1 MKNILLLSAILLS
14 VLFFS
19 CKKDN
24 NPADEPQKPSAE
36 IVINV
41 SDVVL
46 PDIAGI
52 TGDVTVQF
60 NSNVEWNL
68 LLSDTKATPDWFDV
82 NPKSGGA
89 GSATLKVS
97 IKRDNETYSD
107 RNAYIIIKAGDV
119 SKTLPVT
126 QKKKNAIIL
135 SKDKFEVEEAGG
147 QITIDLKSNV
157 DYTATVSN
165 ESSSWI
171 SKITKSKSLTDSKEE
186 FLVEAASVEGAREGR
201 IFFAF
206 GELRDTVYIYQQQK
220 NKLVLG
226 QDTMKV
232 DNNEHRIEVDLS
244 YNVVYN
250 IIIPDNCDWVSLTN
264 TKAVREDKIALFIK
278 KNENYDGRSVKITVK
293 DINSSLTDTLYIEQS
308 QRNALILS
316 EKVKSVRQAGETFS
330 VELKSNVD
338 YDVIMPLEAD
348 WITQLETKSLHT
360 YNIGFNVGANK
371 GEDNRKCEVIFKDK
385 NSSLSDT
392 LFVKQEGAV
401 IENPYIKITSDEFYQ
416 PADGKIILVA
426 KDGGIITFKVESNIG
441 YELYTTA
448 FDSTWIK
455 EKSQTGNKHEFYI
468 AKNTGQQMVMGAIYA
483 TNKNRNIADTLN
495 IALLPDVDYYINI
508 PKSSYT
514 IPWRSKE
521 PTMDEHVIFGKD
533 YVSLDIKFSSNDLD
547 FLDIDLINGGSWAFS
562 SGYDDS
568 ESVNKTIHMEF
579 DRNLSKTVRE
589 CKIIIKA
596 GPAGE
601 VTKEITIKQEP
612 APEGYPFTW
621 DISLNPDQI
630 KDIIRERDYLLV
642 KNLRITGSLSDED
655 IDYIS
660 GFRTLETLDLG
671 GTTIT
676 RLSLYGVN
684 LEALRS
690 VKLPDALQEI
700 GMNCFRQ
707 CSNLQQIALPGSLIK
722 IGQGAFARSG
732 IRELV
737 IPPSVK
743 VIKGGA
749 FEGSGL
755 QRVKFMGESQ
765 LEEADNSF
773 AAAYDLQS
781 AEGISYIGHYMF
793 YNCASLT
800 RVVMSDNLTVMGDGA
815 FGNCVLLETLSL
827 PGKFKYFS
835 WNETFRNCK
844 ALKSIYSYSNDMLS
858 LGNYWNIIFEDV
870 HASFTLYVTPTAYA
884 KYAEAEQNAVYP
896 TWFTGY
902 MDRVKVIPE

>member
-24 NPADEPQKPSAE
+24 NPTDEPQKPSAE

-46 PDIAGI
+46 PDIAGV
-52 TGDVTVQF
+52 TESVTVQF
-60 NSNVEWNL
+60 NSNVKWNL
-68 LLSDTKATPDWFDV
+68 SLSDTKATPDWFDV

-89 GSATLKVS
+89 GSVTLKVS
-97 IKRDNETYSD
+97 IKRNNETYSD
-107 RNAYIIIKAGDV
+107 RNAYIIIRAGDV
-119 SKTLPVT
+119 SKTLTVT

-135 SKDKFEVEEAGG
+135 SKDKFEVEEEGG
-147 QITIDLKSNV
+147 KITIDLKSNV
-157 DYTATVSN
+157 NYTATVSN

-171 SKITKSKSLTDSKEE
+171 SKITESKSLADSKEE
-186 FLVEAASVEGAREGR
+186 FLVEAASVDGSREGR
-201 IFFAF
+201 IFFTF
-206 GELRDTVYIYQQQK
+206 EELKDTVYIHQKQK

-226 QDTMKV
+226 QSTIMV
-232 DNNEHRIEVDLS
+232 DNNEHNVEVDLS
-244 YNVVYN
+244 YNVEYN
-250 IIIPDNCDWVSLTN
+250 IMIPDNCDWVSLTN

-278 KNENYDGRSVKITVK
+278 KNEKYDGRNVKIAVK
-293 DINSSLTDTLYIEQS
+293 DINSNLADTLYIEQS
-308 QRNALILS
+308 QQNALILS
-316 EKVKSVRQAGETFS
+316 KKNKSVKSAGEAFS
-330 VELKSNVD
+330 VELKSNID
-338 YDVIMPLEAD
+338 YDVIMPLGAD
-348 WITQLETKSLHT
+348 WITKSETKSLHT
-360 YNIGFNVGANK
+360 YNIGFSVKANE

-401 IENPYIKITSDEFYQ
+401 IENPYIKITSDELYQ

-441 YELYTTA
+441 YELHTSA

-455 EKSQTGNKHEFYI
+455 EKSQTGNVYEFYI
-468 AKNTGQQMVMGAIYA
+468 AKNAGQQMVMGAIYA
-483 TNKNRNIADTLN
+483 TNKNRNISDTLN

-521 PTMDEHVIFGKD
+521 PTVDEHVIFGKD
-533 YVSLDIKFSSNDLD
+533 YVSLDIKFSSNDLE
-547 FLDIDLINGGSWAFS
+547 FLDIDLINGGSWAFR

-568 ESVNKTIHMEF
+568 ESINKTIHLEF
-579 DRNLSKTVRE
+579 DRNLLKTARE

-596 GPAGE
+596 GPTGE

-612 APEGYPFTW
+612 APEGYPFSW
-621 DISLNPDQI
+621 DIPVSPNQLKN
-630 KDIIRERDYLLV
+630 IIRERDYLLV
-642 KNLRITGSLSDED
+642 KNLKITGSLSDED

-660 GFRTLETLDLG
+660 SFRSLETLDLA
-671 GTTIT
+671 GTTIA
-676 RLSLYGVN
+676 RLFLYGVN

-690 VKLPDALQEI
+690 VKLPGALQEI

-707 CSNLQQIALPGSLIK
+707 CSNLRQITLPGSLIK
-722 IGQGAFARSG
+722 IGQGAFAQSG
-732 IRELV
+732 ILELV

-743 VIKGGA
+743 IIKGGA
-749 FEGSGL
+749 FEGSAL
-755 QRVKFMGESQ
+755 QRVRFVGESQ
-765 LEEADNSF
+765 LEDADNSF
-773 AAAYDLQS
+773 GAAYYLQS
-781 AEGISYIGHYMF
+781 VEGVSYIGRYMF

-800 RVVMSDNLTVMGDGA
+800 RVVMSDNLTVMGSGA
-815 FGNCVLLETLSL
+815 FGNCASLEVLIL
-827 PGKFKYFS
+827 PEKFQYFS
-835 WNETFRNCK
+835 WNETFRNCRV
-844 ALKSIYSYSNDMLS
+844 LKSIYSYSNDIVS

-870 HASFTLYVTPTAYA
+870 HPSFTLYVTPTAYA
-884 KYAEAEQNAVYP
+884 KYLKAEEEAQYP
-896 TWFTGY
+896 TWFTGH
-902 MDRVKVIPE
+902 MNNIKIMPE